1 MAYSDFTLN
10 LVKKKLHLT
19 LAESVD
25 LFAEVEVQ
33 PPSRL
38 LQETLQYNLPLAL
51 AINTEKSRSELA
63 IAPILVDVRRQLQ
76 SKISLF
82 SGVEFNV
89 EPTLGLNGI
98 CDFLLS
104 ASSEQLVISAPMVA
118 IVEAKKEN
126 LNAGLGQCI
135 AEMFAAKIFN
145 EKEDRSVPAVYGA
158 VTTGNIWKFLRLR
171 DTVVEID
178 LTEYSIDQLDLVL
191 GILSLAFQELS
202 GEP

>member
-25 LFAEVEVQ
+25 LFAVVEGQ
-33 PPSRL
+33 PPSRI

-51 AINTEKSRSELA
+51 AINTEKSRSELV
-63 IAPILVDVRRQLQ
+63 IAPILVDVKRQLQ

-98 CDFLLS
+98 CDFWLS
-104 ASSEQLVISAPMVA
+104 ASPEQLAIAAPVVA

-135 AEMFAAKIFN
+135 AEMFAATIFN
-145 EKEDRSVPAVYGA
+145 EKEENPAPAVYGA
-158 VTTGNIWKFLRLR
+158 VTTGNIWKFLRLQNA
-171 DTVVEID
+171 VVEID
-178 LTEYSIDQLDLVL
+178 LTEYLISQLDRIL
-191 GILSLAFQELS
+191 GILSLAFQDLS
-202 GEP
+202 CMQ